1 MSDTGLELILKEDL
15 PGSLAEIAEIIGR
28 EGALRLVDT
37 CGGTRIFIPRKL
49 RVQHKLVTLLGFEQA
64 QRLSLHYGGETL
76 TVVRAAELLRRR
88 RNREIVR
95 RYDAG
100 EGVRQLAR
108 ENALTERQIY
118 SILSCVA

>member
-1 MSDTGLELILKEDL
+1 MMESLELILKEDL
-15 PGSLAEIAEIIGR
+15 PGSLEEIAEVIGR
-28 EGALRLVDT
+28 EGALQLVHA
-37 CGGTRIFIPRKL
+37 CGGTRIFVPRKL

-64 QRLSLHYGGETL
+64 RKLSSHFGGETL

-88 RNREIVR
+88 RNREIIR

-100 EGVRQLAR
+100 DGVRQLAR

-118 SILSCVA
+118 AILSTSM

>member
-1 MSDTGLELILKEDL
+1 MNGLDLILQEDL
-15 PGSLAEIAEIIGR
+15 PGSLEEIAEVIGR
-28 EGALRLVDT
+28 EGALKLVHE

-49 RVQHKLVTLLGFEQA
+49 RVQHKLVTLLGHEQA
-64 QRLSLHYGGETL
+64 KRLSLHFGGETL
-76 TVVRAAELLRRR
+76 TVVRAAQLLRRT

-108 ENALTERQIY
+108 DHALTERQIY
-118 SILSCVA
+118 AILSSVS